1 MEKHELTQ
9 YADCLLKRAMRK
21 TQNIADA
28 EDLAGDTLIAAL
40 EAISCGNKI
49 NDPKGWLFTVL
60 DRRYYDMLRRKYRRP
75 AVSIDVDD
83 EMVSSPA
90 EETERSEDAE
100 NIRRCL
106 GSLTRL
112 YREVS
117 VRYYMH
123 GESIKQI
130 SKSLGI
136 PENTVKSRLD
146 TGRKHMRKEFDM
158 ENYTK
163 QSYEPETLLL
173 SFSGKM
179 GMDGE
184 PLSVVGNR
192 KIEMN
197 LLILA
202 YEKPVT
208 VPELAK
214 AIGISSAYIEPIVDA
229 LVDGELMKRVS
240 DRVYTD
246 FIIFTRKDR
255 TANIALEK
263 SIADKHYKEIW
274 SIVEK
279 GLEELR
285 SQAFYISQPQYARQK
300 LESFFA
306 VRTVQNAVGNIRNE
320 AAGFM
325 PFENYTDRKNG
336 GKWHAMGNR
345 ITSDKNE
352 TDIYSIS
359 GEATEALEDYCGKR
373 SLVKCEYDCAL
384 GKTRSGYGHYGVL
397 PWQMDSHE
405 VLKLLYAVHSHREAD
420 LPIINMHCFDNI
432 DGLIELGLLGRE
444 NGSVINTVPVISSDD
459 RWKLYEI
466 SEKYDTDISEN
477 FRNEFMKLMKNPVTL
492 PAHLRSVPNW
502 QRYMWCCSSLPMM
515 IILNAH
521 DNGLFLKGTDLKK
534 SPVPP
539 MFIAEE

>member
-1 MEKHELTQ
+1 M
-9 YADCLLKRAMRK
+9 
-21 TQNIADA
+21 
-28 EDLAGDTLIAAL
+28 
-40 EAISCGNKI
+40 
-49 NDPKGWLFTVL
+49 
-60 DRRYYDMLRRKYRRP
+60 
-75 AVSIDVDD
+75 
-83 EMVSSPA
+83 
-90 EETERSEDAE
+90 
-100 NIRRCL
+100 
-106 GSLTRL
+106 
-112 YREVS
+112 
-117 VRYYMH
+117 RYYMH

-163 QSYEPETLLL
+163 QSYEPETLRL

-179 GMDGE
+179 GMNGE

-279 GLEELR
+279 GWRSLEVRRFTSLSPNMQGRSLKAFLQSARCRMLWVISAMRLLVLCLLR
-285 SQAFYISQPQYARQK
+285 IIPTEKTAGNGTLWETASRQIKMRQTFIPSAARLRK
-300 LESFFA
+300 L
-306 VRTVQNAVGNIRNE
+306 
-320 AAGFM
+320 
-325 PFENYTDRKNG
+325 
-336 GKWHAMGNR
+336 WR
-345 ITSDKNE
+345 ITAEK
-352 TDIYSIS
+352 
-359 GEATEALEDYCGKR
+359 
-373 SLVKCEYDCAL
+373 
-384 GKTRSGYGHYGVL
+384 
-397 PWQMDSHE
+397 
-405 VLKLLYAVHSHREAD
+405 
-420 LPIINMHCFDNI
+420 
-432 DGLIELGLLGRE
+432 GR
-444 NGSVINTVPVISSDD
+444 
-459 RWKLYEI
+459 W
-466 SEKYDTDISEN
+466 
-477 FRNEFMKLMKNPVTL
+477 
-492 PAHLRSVPNW
+492 
-502 QRYMWCCSSLPMM
+502 
-515 IILNAH
+515 
-521 DNGLFLKGTDLKK
+521 
-534 SPVPP
+534 
-539 MFIAEE
+539 